1 MKKAEFLIGIVPAG
15 GQGEGLKTEVREI
28 PDDAPA
34 VWGESAKL
42 KTVGKPTPRIDGTEK
57 VTGRARYT
65 FDVQRPGM
73 LHGRVHRA
81 AHPHARVHRVDISEA
96 EKAPGVKAVVIL
108 PHLIGSASDEKEP
121 KDQRLVPVV
130 RYYGQPIAAVAAQTA
145 AQAEAAAAK
154 IKVDYQVLPH
164 VVDPDDALKPGA
176 PTVFDKPAAMG
187 ASAGGGGSGG
197 ALSQKGNLRGP
208 KRSGPRGKDAGEMQ
222 KAVAAA
228 LLTAKV
234 KVQGTYRTQVQ
245 THSALETHGLVAEWT
260 PTGELTVWA
269 STQGIFSVRDELAEY
284 LDIPQNQIRVLTDYC
299 GGGFGAKFGAGNYGV
314 LAAMLARKAGAPV
327 RICLD
332 RREEHLGVGNRPGSE
347 QTLTLA
353 AESDGK
359 LSAIELKG
367 WGSGGA
373 GAGAGFAGPALS
385 LYKCPAVYAE
395 ESDVFTHTGPLAAF
409 RAPGHPQGAFAL
421 EQAMDELAEKLGLDP
436 LKLRELN
443 DPHPARAEERRR
455 GAARFGWDKRQ
466 PAGKGPREGSLGHLR
481 RGVGFA
487 QGLWYHLVNLSS
499 HAEVRIHRDG
509 SVELLTGVQDIG
521 TGIRTALAQ
530 VVAEELGLVPA
541 QIKVSIGDTRLPPG
555 PASGGSVTTNSI
567 TPAARDAAA
576 SARVALLKELQAV
589 FQLDKLPSLSG
600 GALVGEKG
608 GKPFTAAGQGW
619 KQLCAR
625 LRKDQVL
632 GTAERQADYGGFEQS
647 RSATRGVSF
656 GQLGGVQFAEVE
668 VDTLTGVVRVLRV
681 VAVQDC
687 GRPINPLLVE
697 SQIHGGIIQGIS
709 YALFEER
716 RLDRRAGKPLNAN
729 LEQYKIAGALDVPQI
744 DVVLLEELR
753 GRSSTDASGIGEPA
767 TVPTA
772 AAVANALYNALGVRI
787 RELPITPARVLA
799 ALNPGRVRL

>member
-1 MKKAEFLIGIVPAG
+1 MKKD
-15 GQGEGLKTEVREI
+15 LKTGVVGATLKSEPREV

-34 VWGESAKL
+34 IWAESATL
-42 KTVGKPTPRIDGTEK
+42 KNVGKATPRIDGAEK
-57 VTGRARYT
+57 VTGRARYS

-73 LHGRVHRA
+73 LQGRVLRSV
-81 AHPHARVHRVDISEA
+81 HPHARVHRVDVSEA
-96 EKAPGVKAVVIL
+96 EKMPGVKAVVIL
-108 PHLIGSASDEKEP
+108 PHLLGAASDEKEA
-121 KDQRLVPVV
+121 KDQKLVPVV
-130 RYYGQPIAAVAAQTA
+130 RYYGQPIAAVAAMTA
-145 AQAEAAAAK
+145 AQAEAALGK

-164 VVDPDDALKPGA
+164 VIDPDDALKPGA
-176 PTVFDKPAAMG
+176 PLVFEKPASMAG
-187 ASAGGGGSGG
+187 SAGGGGSGG
-197 ALSQKGNLRGP
+197 AMPQQGNLRGP
-208 KRSGPRGKDAGEMQ
+208 KKSGPRGKDAAEMK
-222 KAVAAA
+222 KAVTAA
-228 LLTAKV
+228 LQAAKV
-234 KVQGTYRTQVQ
+234 KVSAKYRTQVQ
-245 THSALETHGLVAEWT
+245 THSAMETHGLVAEWT
-260 PTGELTVWA
+260 VKGGAGDELTVWA

-284 LDIPQNQIRVLTDYC
+284 LDIPQNQIRVISDYV

-314 LAAMLARKAGAPV
+314 LAAMLAKKAGAAV
-327 RICLD
+327 RVFLD
-332 RREEHLGVGNRPGSE
+332 RREEHLAVGNRPGSE
-347 QTLTLA
+347 QNVTLA
-353 AESDGK
+353 AEADGK
-359 LSAIELKG
+359 LSAMEVTG

-373 GAGAGFAGPALS
+373 GAGAGFAGPVLS

-421 EQAMDELAEKLGLDP
+421 EQAIDELAEKLGMDP

-443 DPHPARAEERRR
+443 DPHAARAEERKR
-455 GAARFGWDKRQ
+455 GAALFGWDKRQ

-481 RGVGFA
+481 RGVGMA

-509 SVELLTGVQDIG
+509 SVEVLTGVQDIG
-521 TGIRTALAQ
+521 SGIRTALAQ
-530 VVAEELGLVPA
+530 VVAEELGLTPS

-576 SARVALLKELQAV
+576 KAKLALLKELQAV
-589 FQLDKLPSLSG
+589 YQLDKVPELTDG
-600 GALVGEKG
+600 KLVGEKA
-608 GKPFTAAGQGW
+608 GKPLVTPGLGW
-619 KQLCAR
+619 KQACAK

-647 RSATRGVSF
+647 RGGSRGISF
-656 GQLGGVQFAEVE
+656 GQLGGVQFVEVE
-668 VDTLTGVVRVLRV
+668 VDTLTGVTRVLRV
-681 VAVQDC
+681 VAAQDC
-687 GRPINPLLVE
+687 GRPLNPLLVE
-697 SQIHGGIIQGIS
+697 SQIHGGIIQGLS

-716 RLDRRAGKPLNAN
+716 RFDRGFGRPLNAN
-729 LEQYKIAGALDVPQI
+729 LETYKIAGALDVPKI

-772 AAVANALYNALGVRI
+772 AAVANAIYNALGVRM

-799 ALNPGRVRL
+799 ALNPGRVKV